1 MNEDLTQKLQNILS
15 TLDKDKL
22 KKSKMEVENF
32 LSTPEG
38 KKLISNLKNE
48 DKEKILQKF
57 MNIDTGKLKNKL
69 NTDKMSGLSSMT
81 ADDILKKLR

>member
-69 NTDKMSGLSSMT
+69 NTDKMSGLSRMT

>member
-57 MNIDTGKLKNKL
+57 MNIDTGKIKNKL
-69 NTDKMSGLSSMT
+69 NSDKMSGLSRMT